1 MLRFGLWSA
10 LLQAQH
16 HIYVLVV
23 ENPDALLR
31 RHTRWFSKQ
40 RALAEHGLRSSRNS
54 VIFRSIQSVSQEV
67 LFRQSVRTTV
77 THKPV
82 FCQGLNSVL
91 ACSFSCEGADVNQV
105 SSYTAEKSRH
115 VYT

>member
-10 LLQAQH
+10 LLQAPH

-31 RHTRWFSKQ
+31 RHTRWFSK

-91 ACSFSCEGADVNQV
+91 ACSFPCEGADVNQV